1 MANESAGATMP
12 EDLKFQVGLE
22 DNGSVKNMR
31 GNLKGVE
38 DAGVKA
44 GQSMEKVGFVTRTM
58 GKDFLSVS
66 ANAKALVGNAASMA
80 SQFAL
85 IGVVMA
91 GIHKTFQAI
100 NEETARMKAGVREV
114 AQEALQRMNVQAQI
128 KSGVTEAG
136 AFDTIGRFGKDA
148 ESAGLTMTTESI
160 TTAAQTVGPIA
171 KQQGIALKN
180 ALDSALLI
188 SLRTG
193 QSMEESAKLL
203 AKFYEA
209 SDEDKLGVMRSLPLS
224 EVEKKNLMANQGMG
238 MSMVRAMAQGT
249 EGEKAYLL
257 QQSNEAQKAENVQKQ
272 GEEVLKQANLAE
284 QRRLEYQ
291 RTYGIDPRDF
301 NQMYLHGRLRDYL
314 EFAKEDPTNA
324 YAGQF
329 QRENPGMTRGIAG
342 AARGVLNTTVVG
354 QILKQLGIVEG
365 LMGPPTLAI
374 QTDTTV
380 TK

>member
-1 MANESAGATMP
+1 MP